1 MECSLCPKAPQGLV
15 IPAYVFSS
23 TQNPLYFKKQIR
35 DCLRSVSAVYN
46 QIHVSRIS
54 ALRKLRADNDMD
66 IFALDSWNA
75 YLNLLS
81 TSLASTSP
89 SHKKSSAFKTVTRYY
104 HEVCTLSK
112 WQRLSIMTSACV
124 SRQPQTWL
132 DFENSEEDWDGVL
145 LLLKGKEM
153 EADVCFS
160 QHFQKLSCVESM
172 ESSFAKR
179 GGGVYKYFFRFL
191 SLDIDLY
198 HKIEYYR
205 TLLWCSRMSRDRHRG

>member
-1 MECSLCPKAPQGLV
+1 
-15 IPAYVFSS
+15 
-23 TQNPLYFKKQIR
+23 
-35 DCLRSVSAVYN
+35 
-46 QIHVSRIS
+46 
-54 ALRKLRADNDMD
+54 MD
-66 IFALDSWNA
+66 IFALASWNA
-75 YLNLLS
+75 YLNLLC

-104 HEVCTLSK
+104 HEVRTLSK

-124 SRQPQTWL
+124 SPPPQIWL

-153 EADVCFS
+153 ETDVCFS
-160 QHFQKLSCVESM
+160 QHVQKLSCVESM

-179 GGGVYKYFFRFL
+179 GSGVYKYFFRFL

-198 HKIEYYR
+198 HKVEYYR
-205 TLLWCSRMSRDRHRG
+205 TLLWYSRISRNQHRG